1 MFSQNLVGARPAPS
15 LRRIKWLASGLL
27 LLCIVI
33 LVLAKIFQQD
43 YPVLGFVA
51 AFAEAATI
59 GGFADWYAV
68 IALFRHPLGIPIPH
82 TAIIAKNQVRIAESL
97 ARFIGNNFLGSE
109 PVHKKLGEI
118 NFADLISSWLE
129 NKNRIQTITQFIM
142 RLLPQILHKADTSG
156 LKMVVTNRIR
166 LAISNTDISPL
177 AASLF
182 ESLTEKK
189 QHQKI
194 LDNVLIALGNY
205 LIQPNS
211 IEALGNKI
219 RQELPS
225 LLTFFK
231 ADAFLIRKIIGS
243 VIKLIEEVQ
252 GDNQH
257 PLRKEVD
264 ILIENFITNLK
275 TLPEYQ
281 DRLESIKTAFLNR
294 TETAQLFQSAWDSLQ
309 SFVESDSI
317 SEDSILGRQISE
329 FLKALASQLK
339 QDEMLQTEMNAN
351 LVDAFESLI
360 ASQKEFIAAFISNQ
374 VKAWD
379 AVHMTHIIENSVGR
393 DLQYIRFNGTLI
405 GGGIG
410 VLLYSLQLIFGLK

>member
-1 MFSQNLVGARPAPS
+1 MHLQHLNDAHTSSS
-15 LRRIKWLASGLL
+15 LKRIKWLATGLL
-27 LLCIVI
+27 LLCITT
-33 LVLAKIFQQD
+33 LVLAKFFEPY

-82 TAIIAKNQVRIAESL
+82 TAIIAKNQTRIAESL
-97 ARFIGNNFLGSE
+97 ARFISSNFLSPE
-109 PVHKKLGEI
+109 PVHKKLKEI
-118 NFADLISSWLE
+118 NFVSLVSDWLE
-129 NKNRIQTITQFIM
+129 NDNRIQSMTQFIM
-142 RLLPQILHKADTSG
+142 RLLPQILQKADTSG
-156 LKMVVTNRIR
+156 LKMVVTSRIKQ
-166 LAISNTDISPL
+166 AISQTDISPL
-177 AASLF
+177 AANLF
-182 ESLTEKK
+182 EGLTEKK

-194 LDNVLIALGNY
+194 LDSALTALGNY

-231 ADAFLIRKIIGS
+231 ADAFLLRKIIGS
-243 VIKLIEEVQ
+243 VVKLIEEVQ
-252 GDNQH
+252 TDIQH
-257 PLRKEVD
+257 PLRHEVD
-264 ILIENFITNLK
+264 KLIENFITNIK

-281 DRLESIKTAFLNR
+281 SRLDAMKMAFLNR
-294 TETAQLFQSAWDSLQ
+294 PETAQLFQSAWDSLQ
-309 SFVESDSI
+309 NFVENDSI
-317 SEDSILGRQISE
+317 AKDSILGRQIGE
-329 FLKALASQLK
+329 FLKALATQLK
-339 QDEMLQTEMNAN
+339 QDEMLQMELNAN
-351 LVDAFESLI
+351 LAEVAKNII

-379 AVHMTHIIENSVGR
+379 AVHMTKIIENSVGR

-405 GGGIG
+405 GGAIG
-410 VLLYSLQLIFGLK
+410 VLLYSLQLAFGLK